1 MANGK
6 SHAEIAKDYFKQQF
20 MNDGASERDAEAW
33 AAGIVG
39 NLMVESTE
47 NINPRAHNT
56 KGGGQGAYGIA
67 QWRAER
73 QTGLRQF
80 AERRHTNVDD
90 FQTQLEYLMY
100 ELRTSEKSA
109 YNHLKQTNNPT
120 DAAIA
125 FENHFERSKDTASI
139 PKRVNYAKQVAV
151 GDFPPPSWGPSNPPP
166 PDVSSFVQLQEASKC
181 KDCPTGSYVPGIKT
195 SQKGYRPISEPSTNN
210 DSQPLLKTL
219 EETLNT
225 NPYIRY
231 IYRQLLNKSFQP
243 AVNGYC
249 LMYMVPPALSGMPD
263 VSEYINSIGKMIPF
277 FGVDV
282 TPPNINI
289 NVSQARTISGNFIYA
304 TGAEPQGQVN
314 INYIDNSDLQIYN
327 LHKIWIDYIRHCIL
341 GDIKP
346 TSEYMPD
353 NKHDEFIYLDY
364 AASIYIIQFK
374 PTVDNNI
381 TFISK
386 AVGVF
391 PVSLPDKEIIG
402 RRDSNELVMLPISY
416 ECCQYRQY
424 IINSKDNEFKWI
436 YDEFIGLFEE
446 YYK

>member
-1 MANGK
+1 MASNE
-6 SHAEIAKDYFKQQF
+6 SHAQQAKEYFKQQF
-20 MNDGASERDAEAW
+20 MNDGATDSQAEAW
-33 AAGIVG
+33 ASGVVG
-39 NLMVESTE
+39 NLMVESTS
-47 NINPRAHNT
+47 NINPAAYNS
-56 KGGGQGAYGIA
+56 KGGGLGAYGIA
-67 QWRAER
+67 QWRADR
-73 QTGLRQF
+73 QLGLKNF
-80 AERRHTNVDD
+80 ASNRGTDASD
-90 FQTQLEYLMY
+90 FQTQLDYVMY
-100 ELRTSEKSA
+100 EFKNYPSA
-109 YNHLKQTNNPT
+109 KTAYAALKQTDNPT
-120 DAAIA
+120 DAAKAI
-125 FENHFERSKDTASI
+125 EKYYEISKGSALDDRI
-139 PKRVNYAKQVAV
+139 KYANQVAS
-151 GDFPPPSWGPSNPPP
+151 GTFPAPSWGSSGPPSPLIQIPG
-166 PDVSSFVQLQEASKC
+166 AAKC
-181 KDCPTGSYVPGIKT
+181 TDCPEGIYIEGINT
-195 SQKGYRPISEPSTNN
+195 RQKGYNPIPEQSTNN

-231 IYRQLLNKSFQP
+231 IYRQLLNKSFHP

-249 LMYMVPPALSGMPD
+249 LMYMVPPALSGMSD
-263 VSEYINSIGKMIPF
+263 VSEYINSIGKMVPF
-277 FGVDV
+277 FGVDA

-289 NVSQARTISGNFIYA
+289 NVSQTRTISGNFIYA
-304 TGAEPQGQVN
+304 TGAEPQGQIS

-327 LHKIWIDYIRHCIL
+327 LHKIWIDYIRHCVL

-374 PTVDNNI
+374 PTIDNNI

-391 PVSLPDKEIIG
+391 PTSLPDKEIIG

-424 IINSKDNEFKWI
+424 IINSKNNEFKWI

>member
-1 MANGK
+1 MATNT
-6 SHAEIAKDYFKQQF
+6 SRAQQAKEYFKQQF
-20 MNDGASERDAEAW
+20 MADGATDLQAEAW
-33 AAGIVG
+33 ASGLVG
-39 NLMVESTE
+39 NLMVESGPDL
-47 NINPRAHNT
+47 NPAAYNSS
-56 KGGGQGAYGIA
+56 GGGRGAFGIA
-67 QWRAER
+67 QWRGDR
-73 QTGLRQF
+73 LTGLQTF
-80 AERRHTNVDD
+80 ASRRGAAPDD
-90 FQTQLEYLMY
+90 FQTQLDYVMY
-100 ELRTSEKSA
+100 EFKTTEKSA
-109 YNHLKQTNNPT
+109 YNKLKQTDNPT
-120 DAAIA
+120 DAATAIDKYY
-125 FENHFERSKDTASI
+125 ERSGGSVES
-139 PKRVNYAKQVAV
+139 KRVNYANDVSN
-151 GDFPPPSWGPSNPPP
+151 GDFPPPTGLSGPAPSLGGQSIIPGAKQC
-166 PDVSSFVQLQEASKC
+166 S
-181 KDCPTGSYVPGIKT
+181 DCPEGSYIAGVNTRQNGF
-195 SQKGYRPISEPSTNN
+195 RPISETSTNN

-249 LMYMVPPALSGMPD
+249 LMYMVPPALSGMSD

-289 NVSQARTISGNFIYA
+289 NVSQTRTISGNFIYA
-304 TGAEPQGQVN
+304 TGAEPQGQVS
-314 INYIDNSDLQIYN
+314 INYIDNADLQIYN

-341 GDIKP
+341 GNVKP
-346 TSEYMPD
+346 SSEYMPN

-364 AASIYIIQFK
+364 AASIYVIQFK

-391 PVSLPDKEIIG
+391 PTSLPDKEVIG
-402 RRDSNELVMLPISY
+402 RRDSNELIMLPISY

-424 IINSKDNEFKWI
+424 IINSKNNEFKWI